1 MCVTAD
7 SREGR
12 GELWHKWTTFLG
24 LVFHSLAVFPFIYHC
39 QPACQHVG
47 SSLQRREG
55 CLVSK
60 GTVGDKDGQ
69 QEDRKR
75 RGGFQKDIDKEEV
88 VQQKSVGT

>member
-1 MCVTAD
+1 M
-7 SREGR
+7 
-12 GELWHKWTTFLG
+12 
-24 LVFHSLAVFPFIYHC
+24 
-39 QPACQHVG
+39 G

>member
-1 MCVTAD
+1 M
-7 SREGR
+7 
-12 GELWHKWTTFLG
+12 
-24 LVFHSLAVFPFIYHC
+24 
-39 QPACQHVG
+39 
-47 SSLQRREG
+47 
-55 CLVSK
+55 SK